1 MLCINWWEAKSRSKK
16 EMMKQSE
23 YRIWNIVSGNLVE
36 KEVGEIGLWL
46 EGDKGSTKGENVF
59 ANIQKVE
66 RDTKMGEG
74 LKT

>member
-1 MLCINWWEAKSRSKK
+1 
-16 EMMKQSE
+16 MMKQSE

-46 EGDKGSTKGENVF
+46 EGDKASTKGENVF